1 MSRWS
6 IYIDVEGFSE
16 IYRVAQR
23 RAIQA
28 LGDLMEA
35 LFLVA
40 SKKFPTA
47 PERLFIHQ
55 FGDGF
60 VVVSDYMEPNPQ
72 RPIAISLTVMR
83 YLIGRGV
90 ATKAAISGGDFAD
103 ISSCYP
109 ETVLAASHDRRYVKI
124 GEGVMTIIPVMGT
137 ALIAPHKLATRRS
150 GAVLLLESNIF
161 VSLPIGIIANPG
173 SPTVIDWVHS
183 DLPLV
188 SEIAKTA
195 GVTTP
200 NASSTEGYLRTYIES
215 NKSTLTTHW
224 ISSTLDSVSMTV

>member
-1 MSRWS
+1 M
-6 IYIDVEGFSE
+6 
-16 IYRVAQR
+16 
-23 RAIQA
+23 
-28 LGDLMEA
+28 
-35 LFLVA
+35 
-40 SKKFPTA
+40 A

-60 VVVSDYMEPNPQ
+60 VVVSDFMEPNPQ
-72 RPIAISLTVMR
+72 RPIAICLTVMR

-103 ISSCYP
+103 ISSCYR

-124 GEGVMTIIPVMGT
+124 GEGVMTIIPVMGM
-137 ALIAPHKLATRRS
+137 ALISPHKLANLRS
-150 GAVLLLESNIF
+150 DAVLLLDSNIF
-161 VSLPIGIIANPG
+161 ISLPIGIIAKPG
-173 SPTVIDWVHS
+173 SPAVIDWVHS

-200 NASSTEGYLRTYIES
+200 NASSTEGYLRSYIES
-215 NKSTLTTHW
+215 NKSTLTAHW
-224 ISSTLDSVSMTV
+224 ISSTLDSVSMTL